1 MNILIYFPYH
11 LRSVEQQSV
20 MEMLVRQ
27 GHKVHLLT
35 TCPAG
40 PLHRYV
46 EGFGV
51 MTHAAGELPAGRVQ
65 YYRSGLKK
73 LRSVVD
79 EFSIDLVI
87 AHQQETALIAGLL
100 RKTRKFKLAYV
111 RHNSGEDYQ
120 LNPRKARWLNRIVN
134 WLTPVKIAPSGVVQR
149 FWTEKENVPVRQI
162 IRINYGY
169 NFNQYEKPRE
179 EEVRRIKEAYP
190 TGFRLLS
197 MARLVPAKRH
207 AVLFS
212 VVRQLVEAG
221 IDCKLLCLGSGPL
234 EEELNGK
241 IKELGL
247 QKHVFLLGRKEN
259 VFDYIASCD
268 VFVHLSSTEAS
279 NSAVKEVGLC
289 RKPVIVCHGVGDF
302 EDYIEHGSNG
312 FLVDREAPAAETL
325 QLLKQ
330 LASGEIDR
338 EKTGEALYRTIHETF
353 DIEKVAPRYTELL
366 EAINH

>member
-1 MNILIYFPYH
+1 MNILIYFPYN

-20 MEMLVRQ
+20 MELLVKQ

-40 PLHRYV
+40 PLHQYV
-46 EGFGV
+46 ERLGV
-51 MTHAAGELPAGRVQ
+51 VTHATEGAEGGRGN
-65 YYRSGLKK
+65 YYLESLKK

-87 AHQQETALIAGLL
+87 AHQQETALVAGLL
-100 RKTRKFKLAYV
+100 RKTRKFRLAYV

-120 LNPRKARWLNRIVN
+120 INPRKARWMNRIVN
-134 WLTPVKIAPSGVVQR
+134 WLTPVKIAPSGVVER
-149 FWTEKENVPVRQI
+149 FWTEKENVPAKQI
-162 IRINYGY
+162 VRINYGY
-169 NFNQYEKPRE
+169 NFNQYEKPKD
-179 EEVRRIKEAYP
+179 EEVRRIKETYP

-207 AVLFS
+207 AVLFG
-212 VVRQLVEAG
+212 VVRQLVDKD

-234 EEELNGK
+234 EAELNSK

-247 QKHVFLLGRKEN
+247 QDHVFLLGRKEN

-312 FLVDREAPAAETL
+312 FLVDRESPAAETFELL
-325 QLLKQ
+325 QQ
-330 LASGEIDR
+330 LASGETDR
-338 EKTGEALYRTIHETF
+338 EVIGEALYQKVHNTF
-353 DIEKVAPRYTELL
+353 DIEKVAPEYKKLL
-366 EAINH
+366 EKK

>member
-1 MNILIYFPYH
+1 MNILIYFPYN

-20 MEMLVRQ
+20 MEMLVQQ
-27 GHKVHLLT
+27 GHTVHLLT

-40 PLHRYV
+40 PLHQYV
-46 EGFGV
+46 EGLGV
-51 MTHAAGELPAGRVQ
+51 MVHATEVPAGGRGK
-65 YYRSGLKK
+65 YYLESLKK

-79 EFSIDLVI
+79 QFSIDLVV

-100 RKTRKFKLAYV
+100 RKTRKFKLVYV
-111 RHNSGEDYQ
+111 RHNSGEDYG
-120 LNPRKARWLNRIVN
+120 LNPRKARWMNRIVN

-149 FWTEKENVPVRQI
+149 FWTEKEKVPAKQV

-169 NFNQYEKPRE
+169 NFNQYEKPKE
-179 EEVRRIKEAYP
+179 EEVRRIKETYP
-190 TGFRLLS
+190 TTFQLLS

-207 AVLFS
+207 IVLFEI
-212 VVRQLVEAG
+212 VKQLVEVG

-234 EEELNGK
+234 EEELNRK

-247 QKHVFLLGRKEN
+247 EKHIYLLGRKEN
-259 VFDYIASCD
+259 VFDYIAACD

-302 EDYIEHGSNG
+302 EDYIEHGVNG
-312 FLVDREAPAAETL
+312 FLVDRESPAAETFE
-325 QLLKQ
+325 LLKQ
-330 LASGEIDR
+330 LASGETGR
-338 EKTGEALYRTIHETF
+338 EKIGEALYQTIHNTF
-353 DIEKVAPRYTELL
+353 DIDKVAPRYKELVKQKL
-366 EAINH
+366 